1 MATLDLKIV
10 QLLVPASKYSIK
22 CPYAMTPQGITIHNT
37 ANDASA
43 RNEIAY
49 MTNNNQEVSYH
60 YAVDDVEAI
69 QGLPL
74 DRNGWHAGD
83 GGNGKGNRTTI
94 AIEICHSLTPGN
106 PKYAKSEDNGAKLTA
121 ILLHK
126 YGWGIDRI
134 RKHQDW
140 SGKYCPHRI
149 LDNGNWEGFKG
160 KVQGYL
166 LQLKGKQTPKPKA
179 TVAPKPAPK
188 PTPTATVREY
198 TEYGTFTATEN
209 IYFRNEPNL
218 NGKTQGMYY
227 KGESVNYGRV
237 RIDVNG
243 FVWISW
249 ISASTGIRRW
259 MPTGETKNGKR
270 SGKAWGTFK

>member
-10 QLLVPASKYSIK
+10 QQLVPSSKYGIK

-43 RNEIAY
+43 QNEIAY
-49 MTNNNQEVSYH
+49 MTNNDQEVSYH

-94 AIEICHSLTPGN
+94 AIEICHSLTKGN
-106 PKYAKSEDNGAKLTA
+106 PRYAKSEDNGAKLAA
-121 ILLHK
+121 IILHQ

-149 LDNGNWEGFKG
+149 LDNGNWEGFKS
-160 KVQGYL
+160 KVQQYL
-166 LQLKGKQTPKPKA
+166 NQLKGTPTPTPTPKPVVTA
-179 TVAPKPAPK
+179 K
-188 PTPTATVREY
+188 PTAVASVKEY

-218 NGKTQGMYY
+218 NGRTQGMYY
-227 KGESVNYGRV
+227 VGESVNYDRV

-249 ISASTGIRRW
+249 VSASTGIRRW

-270 SGKAWGTFK
+270 SGSAWGTFK

>member
-1 MATLDLKIV
+1 MAALDLKIV
-10 QLLVPASKYSIK
+10 QQLVPASKYDIK

-43 RNEIAY
+43 QNEIAY
-49 MTNNNQEVSYH
+49 MANNNQEVSYH
-60 YAVDDVEAI
+60 YAADDVEAI

-106 PKYAKSEDNGAKLTA
+106 PKYAKSEDNGAKLAA
-121 ILLHK
+121 IILYQ

-149 LDNGNWEGFKG
+149 LDNGNWEGFKT
-160 KVQGYL
+160 KVQEYL
-166 LQLKGKQTPKPKA
+166 DQLKNGAQTPTPKPKPVA
-179 TVAPKPAPK
+179 TAK
-188 PTPTATVREY
+188 PTAVASYKEY
-198 TEYGTFTATEN
+198 AETGTFTATED

-218 NGKTQGMYY
+218 NGRTQGMYY
-227 KGESVNYGRV
+227 KGESVKYDRV

-259 MPTGETKNGKR
+259 MPTGETVNGKR
-270 SGKAWGTFK
+270 SGSAWGTFK

>member
-1 MATLDLKIV
+1 MALLDLKIV
-10 QLLVPASKYSIK
+10 QMQVPLSKYDIK
-22 CPYAMTPQGITIHNT
+22 CPFAMTPQGITIHNT

-43 RNEIAY
+43 QNEIAY
-49 MTNNNQEVSYH
+49 MTSNNQEVSYH

-74 DRNGWHAGD
+74 NRNGWHAGD
-83 GGNGKGNRTTI
+83 GTNGKGNRTTI

-121 ILLHK
+121 ILLHQ

-160 KVQGYL
+160 KVQKYL
-166 LQLKGKQTPKPKA
+166 DELKNGTA
-179 TVAPKPAPK
+179 TQVKEKKEEEQDMITISAEGRGIALVMGGRFLPILDAK
-188 PTPTATVREY
+188 TPTVFWEQGVKHYQLDAK
-198 TEYGTFTATEN
+198 TFDAW
-209 IYFRNEPNL
+209 
-218 NGKTQGMYY
+218 Q
-227 KGESVNYGRV
+227 
-237 RIDVNG
+237 
-243 FVWISW
+243 
-249 ISASTGIRRW
+249 
-259 MPTGETKNGKR
+259 
-270 SGKAWGTFK
+270 GKADKSTLDDTTVNKLIAGLK

>member
-10 QLLVPASKYSIK
+10 QLLVPTSKYSIK

-60 YAVDDVEAI
+60 YAADDVEAI

-74 DRNGWHAGD
+74 DRNSWHAGD
-83 GGNGKGNRTTI
+83 GANGKGNRTTI
-94 AIEICHSLTPGN
+94 AIEICHSLAPGN
-106 PKYAKSEDNGAKLTA
+106 PRYAKSEDNGAKLTA
-121 ILLHK
+121 ILLHQ

-160 KVQGYL
+160 KVQAYL
-166 LQLKGKQTPKPKA
+166 LQLQGKQTP
-179 TVAPKPAPK
+179 TPK
-188 PTPTATVREY
+188 PTVAQKPTPKATVREY

-218 NGKTQGMYY
+218 NGRTQGMYY
-227 KGESVNYGRV
+227 KGESVKYDRV
-237 RIDVNG
+237 RIDVDG

-270 SGKAWGTFK
+270 SGSAWGTFR

>member
-10 QLLVPASKYSIK
+10 QQLVPGSKYDIK

-43 RNEIAY
+43 QNEIAY
-49 MTNNNQEVSYH
+49 MTNNDQEVSYH

-74 DRNGWHAGD
+74 NRNGWHAGD

-106 PKYAKSEDNGAKLTA
+106 PRYAKSEDNGAKLAA
-121 ILLHK
+121 ILLHQ

-149 LDNGNWEGFKG
+149 LDNGNWDGFKN
-160 KVQGYL
+160 KVQQYL
-166 LQLKGKQTPKPKA
+166 NQLKGTATVTPTPKPVA
-179 TVAPKPAPK
+179 TAK
-188 PTPTATVREY
+188 PTAVASVKEY

-218 NGKTQGMYY
+218 NGRTQGMYY
-227 KGESVNYGRV
+227 KGESVKYDRV

-259 MPTGETKNGKR
+259 MPIKVRKNGKTTEV
-270 SGKAWGTFK
+270 WGTIK

>member
-10 QLLVPASKYSIK
+10 QQLVPSSKYGIK

-43 RNEIAY
+43 QNEIAY
-49 MTNNNQEVSYH
+49 MTNNDQEVSYH

-94 AIEICHSLTPGN
+94 AIEICHSLTKGN
-106 PKYAKSEDNGAKLTA
+106 PRYAKSEDNGAKLAA
-121 ILLHK
+121 IILHQ

-149 LDNGNWEGFKG
+149 LDNGNWEDFKS
-160 KVQGYL
+160 KVQQYL
-166 LQLKGKQTPKPKA
+166 NQLKGTPTQTPTPKPA
-179 TVAPKPAPK
+179 VTAK
-188 PTPTATVREY
+188 PTAVASVKEY

-218 NGKTQGMYY
+218 NGRTQGMYY
-227 KGESVNYGRV
+227 VGESVNYDRV

-249 ISASTGIRRW
+249 VSASTGIRRW

-270 SGKAWGTFK
+270 SGSAWGTFK

>member
-1 MATLDLKIV
+1 MALLDLKIV
-10 QLLVPASKYSIK
+10 QQLVPSSKYGIK
-22 CPYAMTPQGITIHNT
+22 CPYPMTPQGITIHNT

-43 RNEIAY
+43 QNEIAY
-49 MTNNNQEVSYH
+49 MTNNDQEVSYH

-94 AIEICHSLTPGN
+94 AIEICHSLTKGN
-106 PKYAKSEDNGAKLTA
+106 PRYAKSEDNGAKLAA
-121 ILLHK
+121 IILHQ

-149 LDNGNWEGFKG
+149 LDNGNWEDFKS
-160 KVQGYL
+160 KVQQYL
-166 LQLKGKQTPKPKA
+166 NQLKGTPTQTPTPKPA
-179 TVAPKPAPK
+179 VTAK
-188 PTPTATVREY
+188 PTAVASVKEY

-218 NGKTQGMYY
+218 NGRTQGMYY
-227 KGESVNYGRV
+227 VGESVNYDRV

-270 SGKAWGTFK
+270 SGSAWGTFK

>member
-1 MATLDLKIV
+1 MQMSNLGLKMI
-10 QLLVPASKYSIK
+10 QMLVPVAKYGVK
-22 CPYAMTPQGITIHNT
+22 CPYAMVPEFVTIHNT
-37 ANDASA
+37 ANNASA
-43 RNEIAY
+43 LAEISY
-49 MTNNNQEVSYH
+49 MIGNWEEVSYH
-60 YAVDDVEAI
+60 WAVDDVQAI
-69 QGLPL
+69 QAIEHN
-74 DRNGWHAGD
+74 RNGWQSGD
-83 GGNGKGNRTTI
+83 GANGTGNRKSI
-94 AIEICHSLTPGN
+94 GIEICHSLTPGN
-106 PKYAKSEDNGAKLTA
+106 PRYAKSEDNGAKLTA
-121 ILLHK
+121 IILYQ

-160 KVQGYL
+160 KVQAYL
-166 LQLKGKQTPKPKA
+166 FQLQGKQTPTPQP
-179 TVAPKPAPK
+179 TVASK
-188 PTPTATVREY
+188 PTATASAREY
-198 TEYGTFTATEN
+198 TENGTFTATEN

-227 KGESVNYGRV
+227 KGESVKYDRV

-259 MPTGETKNGKR
+259 MPTGETNNGKR
-270 SGKAWGTFK
+270 SGSAWGTFK

>member
-1 MATLDLKIV
+1 MSNLDLKMI
-10 QLLVPASKYSIK
+10 QMLVPTAKYGVK
-22 CPYAMTPQGITIHNT
+22 CPYAMVPQYVTIHNT

-43 RNEIAY
+43 LAEISY
-49 MTNNNQEVSYH
+49 MIGNWEEVSYH
-60 YAVDDVEAI
+60 WAVDDVQAI
-69 QGLPL
+69 QAIEHN
-74 DRNGWHAGD
+74 RNGWHAGD
-83 GGNGKGNRTTI
+83 GANGTGNRKSI
-94 AIEICHSLTPGN
+94 GIEICHSLTPGN

-121 ILLHK
+121 IILHQ

-160 KVQGYL
+160 KVQAYL
-166 LQLKGKQTPKPKA
+166 LQLQGKQTPKP
-179 TVAPKPAPK
+179 TVASKPTPKPAP
-188 PTPTATVREY
+188 TASAREY

-218 NGKTQGMYY
+218 NGRTQGMYY
-227 KGESVNYGRV
+227 KGESVKYDRV

-270 SGKAWGTFK
+270 YGGAWGTFR

>member
-10 QLLVPASKYSIK
+10 QQLVPSSKYGIK

-43 RNEIAY
+43 QNEIAY
-49 MTNNNQEVSYH
+49 MTNNDQEVSYH

-94 AIEICHSLTPGN
+94 AIEICHSLTKGN
-106 PKYAKSEDNGAKLTA
+106 PRYAKSEDNGAKLAA
-121 ILLHK
+121 IILHQ

-149 LDNGNWEGFKG
+149 LDNGNWEGFKS
-160 KVQGYL
+160 KVQQYL
-166 LQLKGKQTPKPKA
+166 NQLKGTPTPTPTPKPVVTA
-179 TVAPKPAPK
+179 K
-188 PTPTATVREY
+188 PTAVASVKEY

-227 KGESVNYGRV
+227 KGESVKYDRV

-270 SGKAWGTFK
+270 SGSAWGTFK

>member
-1 MATLDLKIV
+1 MALLDLKIV
-10 QLLVPASKYSIK
+10 QMQVPLSKYAVK

-74 DRNGWHAGD
+74 NRNGWHAGD
-83 GGNGKGNRTTI
+83 GGNGRGNRTTI
-94 AIEICHSLTPGN
+94 AIEICHSLTKGN

-121 ILLHK
+121 ILLHQ
-126 YGWGIDRI
+126 YGWDIDRI

-160 KVQGYL
+160 KVQAYL
-166 LQLKGKQTPKPKA
+166 LQLQGKQTPKPTPKA
-179 TVAPKPAPK
+179 TVS
-188 PTPTATVREY
+188 EY

-227 KGESVNYGRV
+227 VGESVNYDRV

-259 MPTGETKNGKR
+259 MPIKVRKNGKTTEV
-270 SGKAWGTFK
+270 WGNVK